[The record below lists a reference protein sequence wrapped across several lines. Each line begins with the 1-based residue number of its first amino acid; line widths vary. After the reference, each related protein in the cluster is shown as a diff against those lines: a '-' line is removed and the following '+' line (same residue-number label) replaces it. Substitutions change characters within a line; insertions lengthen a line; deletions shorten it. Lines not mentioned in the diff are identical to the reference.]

1 MTGGNIRMIDIGG
14 RIKDIRETAKMD
26 GKELAERIGVSPSYL
41 SLLENNKRP
50 CSIERL
56 HSICEA
62 LGVTLRYFF
71 ATKDNENISEDLM
84 LLEEIKANRQ
94 LAQLIGIVR
103 YMTKENLRLIIA
115 LCESMC
121 ENIK

>member
-1 MTGGNIRMIDIGG
+1 MIDIGG

-56 HSICEA
+56 YGICEA
-62 LGVTLRYFF
+62 LGVTLEQFF
-71 ATKDNENISEDLM
+71 ATKENENDLEDLI
-84 LLEEIKANRQ
+84 LLEEIKVNKK
-94 LAQLIGIVR
+94 LSELIGIVR
-103 YMTKENLRLIIA
+103 GMSKEKLHLVIS
-115 LCESMC
+115 LCENM
-121 ENIK
+121 K